1 MSKTETYDIA
11 PSHSLLDFHWTW
23 SKKSES
29 FTQEML
35 TRFECRLR
43 KPFFSANFLTIEAS
57 SDNNC
62 DRHEPNSGTNNHVDH
77 RVLGPPVCCS
87 PLLTEVHRA
96 TSHEPEAAGSSVRE
110 CGALDEVLLAV
121 SGGAVGLGALW
132 RLYLREYLW

>member
-1 MSKTETYDIA
+1 MTTTAIVMNQI
-11 PSHSLLDFHWTW
+11 LVLITMF
-23 SKKSES
+23 
-29 FTQEML
+29 
-35 TRFECRLR
+35 
-43 KPFFSANFLTIEAS
+43 
-57 SDNNC
+57 
-62 DRHEPNSGTNNHVDH
+62 DH